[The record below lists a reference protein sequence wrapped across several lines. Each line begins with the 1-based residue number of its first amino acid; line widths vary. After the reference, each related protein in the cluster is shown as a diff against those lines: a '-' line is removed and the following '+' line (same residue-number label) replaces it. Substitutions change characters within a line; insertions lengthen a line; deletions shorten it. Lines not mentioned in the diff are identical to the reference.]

1 MRLRFPATA
10 RNRDPILAV
19 LRDVL
24 PAHGDVLEIASGSG
38 EHIVHFAA
46 ALPGLRFFPT
56 DVDPEALASIDAW
69 REHENLTN
77 VMPATALDVRDAT
90 WPIERVDAILC
101 SNMIHIS
108 PWEATLGLL
117 DGAARIVSAGGLLV
131 LYGPFMR
138 DGKHTAESN
147 AVFDASLRSRDPAWG
162 VRDLRDVQM
171 QAEQRAFALEKTV
184 QMPANNLTVI
194 FRREAR
200 SNH

>member
-24 PAHGDVLEIASGSG
+24 PAKGDVLEIASGSG
-38 EHIVHFAA
+38 EHVVHFAA

-56 DVDPEALASIDAW
+56 DVDPEAIASIDAW

-77 VMPATALDVRDAT
+77 VMPAIALDVRDTT
-90 WPIERVDAILC
+90 WPIDRVDVILC

-108 PWEATLGLL
+108 PWEATIGLL
-117 DGAARIVSAGGLLV
+117 DGAARIVPAGGLLV
-131 LYGPFMR
+131 LYGPFML
-138 DGKHTAESN
+138 DGKHTADSN
-147 AVFDASLRSRDPAWG
+147 AAFDASLRARDPAWG
-162 VRDLRDVQM
+162 VRDLRDVEK
-171 QAEQRAFALEKTV
+171 QAEQRAFGLVKTV
-184 QMPANNLTVI
+184 QMPANNLTAI
-194 FRREAR
+194 FRR